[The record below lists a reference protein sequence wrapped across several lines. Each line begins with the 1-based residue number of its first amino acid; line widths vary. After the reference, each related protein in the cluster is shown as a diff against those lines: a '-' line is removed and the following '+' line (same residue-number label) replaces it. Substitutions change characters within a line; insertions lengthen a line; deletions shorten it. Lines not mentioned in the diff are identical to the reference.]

1 MGKQASTV
9 VSLWSCR
16 SRTVP
21 SPQQAAL
28 LSQATHVSDQTDV
41 RQQAAGCSFQMQ
53 RNILHS
59 CSSLQNMLHSCSSRA
74 HLVLLLLGFLLL
86 GRHLAEQVQVLVII
100 VAVRASCIAETT
112 VSCLRRLKCATSS
125 RTGRPCSRAHPAIV
139 AVKTCRKG
147 KGNGD
152 DVEDFVTAQCIR

>member
-41 RQQAAGCSFQMQ
+41 RQQAAGCSFEMQ
-53 RNILHS
+53 RNI
-59 CSSLQNMLHSCSSRA
+59 LHSCSSRA

-125 RTGRPCSRAHPAIV
+125 RTGRPCSQAHPAIV
-139 AVKTCRKG
+139 AVRTCRKG

-152 DVEDFVTAQCIR
+152 DVEDFVTG